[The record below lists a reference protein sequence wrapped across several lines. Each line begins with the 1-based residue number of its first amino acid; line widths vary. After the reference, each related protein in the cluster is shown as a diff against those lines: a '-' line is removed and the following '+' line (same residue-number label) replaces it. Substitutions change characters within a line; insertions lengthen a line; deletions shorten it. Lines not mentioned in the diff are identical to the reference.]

1 MLIIM
6 DTILE
11 GLNYVVI
18 VMKPSIVKGLAQGSD
33 SESHSSCRHKVV
45 RGCDVL
51 SSLTMFWI
59 LEMFSGVT
67 TFVAVSIC
75 FVTLRH

>member
-11 GLNYVVI
+11 EGLNYVVV
-18 VMKPSIVKGLAQGSD
+18 VMKPSIVEGLAQGSD

-67 TFVAVSIC
+67 TLWRFQ
-75 FVTLRH
+75 FDL